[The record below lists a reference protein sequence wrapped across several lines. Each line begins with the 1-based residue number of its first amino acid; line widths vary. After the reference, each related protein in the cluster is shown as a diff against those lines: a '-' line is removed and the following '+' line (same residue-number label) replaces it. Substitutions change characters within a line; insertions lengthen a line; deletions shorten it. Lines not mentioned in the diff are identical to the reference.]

1 MGVGEPSLKMLE
13 PKNGLR
19 DGVGRGV
26 EAATT
31 GVVVTSISEPRS
43 EARISGGADARGQNG
58 GAEVRS
64 GGSEPEPSTGAE

>member
-1 MGVGEPSLKMLE
+1 MGEPSLKILE
-13 PKNGLR
+13 PRNGLR

-31 GVVVTSISEPRS
+31 GVVVTSISELRS